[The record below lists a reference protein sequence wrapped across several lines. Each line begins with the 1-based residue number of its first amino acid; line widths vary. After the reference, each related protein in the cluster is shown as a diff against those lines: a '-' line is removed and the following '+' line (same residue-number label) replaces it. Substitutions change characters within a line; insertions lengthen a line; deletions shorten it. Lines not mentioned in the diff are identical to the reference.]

1 MAGISFSKI
10 WFKGKNVEN
19 QGDFA
24 NWYSMILKKRIIG
37 IVRNDKNKQKW

>member
-1 MAGISFSKI
+1 MAGISFFEI

-19 QGDFA
+19 QGYFID
-24 NWYSMILKKRIIG
+24 WYSMILKKRIIG